1 MLIENDALMRMPS
14 CKCMY
19 VCNVDAI
26 DRFERLISRVLF
38 DSSSGGANP
47 QVTGL
52 IPGDES

>member
-1 MLIENDALMRMPS
+1 MYIRMMQLMRMPS
-14 CKCMY
+14 CKCMF

-26 DRFERLISRVLF
+26 DRFERLVSRVAF

>member
-1 MLIENDALMRMPS
+1 MLIEDDALMPS

-26 DRFERLISRVLF
+26 DRFERLVSRVAF